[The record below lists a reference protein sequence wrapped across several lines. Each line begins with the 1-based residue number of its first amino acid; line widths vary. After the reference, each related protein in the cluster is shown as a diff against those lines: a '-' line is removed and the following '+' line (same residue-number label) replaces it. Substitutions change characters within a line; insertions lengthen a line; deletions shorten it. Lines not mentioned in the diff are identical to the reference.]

1 MEDHDSNKTNETNDE
16 IKHYISRNLKG
27 LNEQSRN
34 YIKDIVVLINK
45 EIGINKIVSILLF
58 GSQQVDNENTVVSD
72 CDLLF
77 IFKNRVSG
85 RHLKE
90 MERYFI
96 ALEIKHKFKEP
107 TSKLFREVLGVIQ
120 HSTGMFVSHFLTRQK
135 FWEQASFYRIFRV
148 NRVFSALFAPR
159 NIVLGNVIQN
169 STILFGEDL
178 RDSIRP
184 KIKITVREIF
194 RSTVMNL
201 FISFF
206 ALLIGPA
213 KELNSIKYQ
222 LEAIKWSLKASNYYC
237 YEDSE
242 LLNKIIERFISFETP
257 RQKVKAER
265 FYSKFLEL
273 RKNPIKDNQIKFLIR
288 IPIRIIKIH
297 VKAIIF
303 RKLTKRK
310 VSPKSLLP
318 KDHIIDRPHFPLT
331 Y

>member
-1 MEDHDSNKTNETNDE
+1 MQDLDSDKTSETNDKIE
-16 IKHYISRNLKG
+16 YSISSNLKG

-45 EIGINKIVSILLF
+45 EIGINKIVSLLLF
-58 GSQQVDNENTVVSD
+58 GSQQVDKENTVISD

-77 IFKNRVSG
+77 IFKNRVSN

-90 MERYFI
+90 IERYFI

-120 HSTGMFVSHFLTRQK
+120 HSTGMFVSHFLTKQK
-135 FWEQASFYRIFRV
+135 FWEEALFYKIFRV
-148 NRVFSALFAPR
+148 NRFFSALFAPR

-169 STILFGEDL
+169 STILYGEDL
-178 RDSIRP
+178 RNSIRH
-184 KIKITVREIF
+184 KIKISVREIF
-194 RSTVMNL
+194 RSMVMNL

-206 ALLIGPA
+206 ALLLGPR

-242 LLNKIIERFISFETP
+242 LLDKIVKRFISFETP
-257 RQKVKAER
+257 KQKVKAER

-273 RKNPIKDNQIKFLIR
+273 RKNPINDLKFMIFS
-288 IPIRIIKIH
+288 PIRILRIH
-297 VKAIIF
+297 IKAIIF

-310 VSPKSLLP
+310 VIQKSFLP
-318 KDHIIDRPHFPLT
+318 KDQIIDRHSFPLT

>member
-1 MEDHDSNKTNETNDE
+1 MQEIDSDKTSETDDKIE
-16 IKHYISRNLKG
+16 HKISRNLKG

-45 EIGINKIVSILLF
+45 EIGINKIVSLLLF
-58 GSQQVDNENTVVSD
+58 GSQRVEIENTIVSD

-77 IFKNRVSG
+77 IFKNRVSS

-90 MERYFI
+90 IERYFI
-96 ALEIKHKFKEP
+96 ALEIKHNFKEP
-107 TSKLFREVLGVIQ
+107 ASKLTQEILSVIQ
-120 HSTGMFVSHFLTRQK
+120 HSTGMYVSHFLTKQK
-135 FWEQASFYRIFRV
+135 YWDQAKFYKIFHV

-178 RDSIRP
+178 RNSIKS
-184 KIKITVREIF
+184 KIKINIREIF
-194 RSTVMNL
+194 KSTVMNL

-206 ALLIGPA
+206 ALLIGPS

-242 LLNKIIERFISFETP
+242 LLDKIVERFISFEKP
-257 RQKVKAER
+257 KRQAKAEL

-273 RKNPIKDNQIKFLIR
+273 RKNPINDLKFMIFTPLR
-288 IPIRIIKIH
+288 ILRIH
-297 VKAIIF
+297 VKAILF

-310 VSPKSLLP
+310 VVKKGTQP
-318 KDHIIDRPHFPLT
+318 KDKIIDQRSFPLT

>member
-1 MEDHDSNKTNETNDE
+1 MQEFDSDNTNEINDK
-16 IKHYISRNLKG
+16 IKHHISRNLSG

-45 EIGINKIVSILLF
+45 EIGINKIVSLLLF
-58 GSQQVDNENTVVSD
+58 GSQQVKAENTIVSD

-77 IFKNRVSG
+77 IFKNRVSSHHI
-85 RHLKE
+85 RE
-90 MERYFI
+90 IERYFL

-107 TSKLFREVLGVIQ
+107 TSNLIRDILGVISQ
-120 HSTGMFVSHFLTRQK
+120 STGMFVSHFLTKQK
-135 FWEQASFYRIFRV
+135 FWEEGIFYKIFRV

-169 STILFGEDL
+169 STILFGDDL
-178 RDSIRP
+178 RYQLRP
-184 KIKITVREIF
+184 KIKISIREMI

-206 ALLIGPA
+206 ALLIGPI
-213 KELNSIKYQ
+213 KDLNSIKYQ

-242 LLNKIIERFISFETP
+242 LLDKIVKRFILFEKP
-257 RQKVKAER
+257 KKNLKAER
-265 FYSKFLEL
+265 FYLKFLEL
-273 RKNPIKDNQIKFLIR
+273 RRIPSNDLKFMIR
-288 IPIRIIKIH
+288 TPIRILKIH
-297 VKAIIF
+297 VRAILF

-310 VSPKSLLP
+310 ISIKASESKKQLP
-318 KDHIIDRPHFPLT
+318 EHRQFPLT